1 MAAEVRLDLDLH
13 RLPGPQLLV
22 ELRRRLAAWIHDA
35 SDLRVG
41 HYSRTA
47 KSQLASLLPR
57 ETARAAVLIPLIDR
71 GDELS
76 VLLTLRA
83 DALRHH
89 AGQISFPGGRQEAC
103 DSDAVA
109 AALRETEEEIGLR
122 REFVEVIGLLPDH
135 VVISGFRVTPV
146 VGLVRPGFELVLDP
160 TEVAGTFEAPLR
172 HLLDPST
179 HARRWRRIGE
189 VDVETLDLPWG
200 SFNIWGATA
209 GMLLTLRE
217 VLGGTPIHGD

>member
-1 MAAEVRLDLDLH
+1 MAAEARTELH
-13 RLPGPQLLV
+13 RLPTPLLLD

-35 SDLRVG
+35 TDVRVG
-41 HYSRTA
+41 HYTRA
-47 KSQLASLLPR
+47 ARAELASLLPR
-57 ETARAAVLIPLIDR
+57 ETTRAAVLIPLIER
-71 GDELS
+71 GDDLS
-76 VLLTLRA
+76 VLLTLRS
-83 DALRHH
+83 DELRHH
-89 AGQISFPGGRQEAC
+89 AGQISFPGGRLEAV
-103 DSDAVA
+103 DTDAVA
-109 AALRETEEEIGLR
+109 AALRETEEEIGLSR
-122 REFVEVIGLLPDH
+122 RFIEVIGVLPDH

-172 HLLDPST
+172 HLLDPAT
-179 HARRWRRIGE
+179 YARRWRRIGN

-217 VLGGTPIHGD
+217 VLGGAPIHGD

>member
-1 MAAEVRLDLDLH
+1 VNAAAPLEPH
-13 RLPGPQLLV
+13 RLPTAQLQSL
-22 ELRRRLAAWIHDA
+22 LRERLIRRPDEREPPRI
-35 SDLRVG
+35 G
-41 HYSRTA
+41 HYTGGDSHRLRSMLPA
-47 KSQLASLLPR
+47 AS
-57 ETARAAVLIPLIDR
+57 TRAAVLIPVIDR
-71 GDELS
+71 GADLT

-83 DALRHH
+83 DGLTHH
-89 AGQISFPGGRQEAC
+89 AGQIAFPGGRVEA
-103 DSDAVA
+103 SDVDATA

-122 REFVEVIGLLPDH
+122 REFVEILGCLPDH
-135 VVISGFRVTPV
+135 AVITGFRVTPV

-179 HARRWRRIGE
+179 HTRRQRRIAGE
-189 VDVETLDLPWG
+189 DIETFELPWG

-217 VLGGTPIHGD
+217 ALGVSSTHAD

>member
-1 MAAEVRLDLDLH
+1 MAAEARLELH
-13 RLPGPQLLV
+13 RLPAPQLLA
-22 ELRRRLAAWIHDA
+22 ELRRRLAGWMHDT

-41 HYSRTA
+41 HYARTTR
-47 KSQLASLLPR
+47 QRLETLMPR
-57 ETARAAVLIPLIDR
+57 ETIRAAVLMPLIER
-71 GDELS
+71 GDDLS

-83 DALRHH
+83 DDLKHH
-89 AGQISFPGGRQEAC
+89 AGQISFPGGRLEAG
-103 DSDAVA
+103 DTDAVA

-135 VVISGFRVTPV
+135 AVISGFRVTPV

-172 HLLDPST
+172 HLLDPAT
-179 HARRWRRIGE
+179 HARRWRRIGD

-217 VLGGTPIHGD
+217 VLGGAPVHGH

>member
-1 MAAEVRLDLDLH
+1 MGAEALIELH
-13 RLPGPQLLV
+13 RLPTPLLIE
-22 ELRRRLAAWIHDA
+22 ELRHRLAAWIHDA

-41 HYSRTA
+41 HYTQSA
-47 KSQLASLLPR
+47 SAQLQALLPR
-57 ETARAAVLIPLIDR
+57 ETSRAAVLIPLIQR
-71 GDELS
+71 GDDLS
-76 VLLTLRA
+76 VLLTLRS
-83 DALRHH
+83 DALKHH
-89 AGQISFPGGRQEAC
+89 AGQISFPGGQLEIA
-103 DSDAVA
+103 DVDAIA

-122 REFVEVIGLLPDH
+122 REFIEVIGVLPDH

-217 VLGGTPIHGD
+217 VLGGAPIRGD